1 MGTRYTRRQ
10 IQEAIAY
17 WKRLLEADGK
27 TNSPRSLDE
36 GKISDFFGRLFRTK
50 KFIAAQDKLLKQKN
64 YKEHPLMEVADKMKR
79 SPFYV
84 RFTNADMENDGY
96 PQTFSHKYDCIAVK
110 LDRGGNDRYDK
121 LEDREGDIMALARK
135 CGLPEGYGFC
145 KVDDDMGVIVP
156 SGVANWNV
164 VELDESD
171 KEFEEIDDIVA
182 FFDGKDVKWKKAT
195 KTKPVNAVQAKG
207 GEKVKT
213 VGSDGNEE
221 TSRTA
226 KEGDWIV
233 NNVGNPDNKWII
245 DGGTFSRK
253 YKADEKKKGQYI
265 PWDGKKNAP
274 PPPMLAAKVSDVVEG
289 GKGVKFAPPN
299 WGGDVIQI
307 KNDGWFM
314 KDPNNEK
321 DIYAISKP
329 DFESSYE
336 LK

>member
-17 WKRLLEADGK
+17 WEKQIRLGNYRKINESADAGK
-27 TNSPRSLDE
+27 LKKIADAINSEINGIHAEYCKPKACVDGNRGDKYDNVDAIYLSVYSNMARDGYGIDDFIDE
-36 GKISDFFGRLFRTK
+36 ITDISK
-50 KFIAAQDKLLKQKN
+50 KFGIALKSGN
-64 YKEHPLMEVADKMKR
+64 IVYK
-79 SPFYV
+79 
-84 RFTNADMENDGY
+84 GY
-96 PQTFSHKYDCIAVK
+96 Q
-110 LDRGGNDRYDK
+110 
-121 LEDREGDIMALARK
+121 
-135 CGLPEGYGFC
+135 GF
-145 KVDDDMGVIVP
+145 IVP
-156 SGVANWNV
+156 EYTTLTYADIDRKSLN
-164 VELDESD
+164 ESD
-171 KEFEEIDDIVA
+171 GEFEKIDDIVA
-182 FFDGKDVKWKKAT
+182 FLDDKDVKWKKAT

-253 YKADEKKKGQYI
+253 YKADDKKKGQYI

-274 PPPMLAAKVSDVVEG
+274 PPPMLAAKVSDVVKG

-321 DIYAISKP
+321 DIYAISKL
-329 DFESSYE
+329 DFDSSYE